1 MRDQLQTAVALIY
14 PPSCLACGAWVAA
27 HGGLCGPCWRDTG
40 FIDGV
45 VCETCGI
52 PLLGDMSETDVRCDA
67 CLAAPPPWD
76 HGRAAL
82 LYRDTGRRL
91 VLALK
96 HGDRQDIAKPAGHW
110 MARVIAPFV
119 TPDTLVVPVPLHY
132 ARLWKRRFNQSA
144 LLARTLARE
153 HKLGWCPDALRRVRR
168 TAALEGKGRRERFAH
183 LDGAIT
189 AHPRRADLLRDRPVL
204 LVDDVMTSGA
214 TLQASARACLDA
226 RAGPICVVTLARVAK
241 DT

>member
-40 FIDGV
+40 FIEGV

-52 PLLGDMSETDVRCDA
+52 PLLGDLSETDVRCDA

-96 HGDRQDIAKPAGHW
+96 HGDRQDIAKPAGRW
-110 MARVIAPFV
+110 MAQVIAPFV
-119 TPDTLVVPVPLHY
+119 TPETLVVPVPLHY

-144 LLARTLARE
+144 LLARALARE
-153 HKLGWCPDALRRVRR
+153 HKLGWCPDALRRVR
-168 TAALEGKGRRERFAH
+168 TAAGNGRDR
-183 LDGAIT
+183 
-189 AHPRRADLLRDRPVL
+189 RRATGP
-204 LVDDVMTSGA
+204 SG
-214 TLQASARACLDA
+214 
-226 RAGPICVVTLARVAK
+226 RV
-241 DT
+241 

>member
-1 MRDQLQTAVALIY
+1 M
-14 PPSCLACGAWVAA
+14 
-27 HGGLCGPCWRDTG
+27 
-40 FIDGV
+40 
-45 VCETCGI
+45 
-52 PLLGDMSETDVRCDA
+52 
-67 CLAAPPPWD
+67 
-76 HGRAAL
+76 
-82 LYRDTGRRL
+82 
-91 VLALK
+91 
-96 HGDRQDIAKPAGHW
+96 
-110 MARVIAPFV
+110 
-119 TPDTLVVPVPLHY
+119 PLHY

-144 LLARTLARE
+144 LLARALARE

-189 AHPRRADLLRDRPVL
+189 AHPRRADLLRGRPVL